1 MKTFRINDLKFRL
14 CFNLI
19 VYTRRVFTIM
29 STQKVLTC
37 DFLNKVLV
45 DFKKSVIDLCPKN
58 ENVASKEDLVIVNLA
73 L

>member
-1 MKTFRINDLKFRL
+1 
-14 CFNLI
+14 
-19 VYTRRVFTIM
+19 M